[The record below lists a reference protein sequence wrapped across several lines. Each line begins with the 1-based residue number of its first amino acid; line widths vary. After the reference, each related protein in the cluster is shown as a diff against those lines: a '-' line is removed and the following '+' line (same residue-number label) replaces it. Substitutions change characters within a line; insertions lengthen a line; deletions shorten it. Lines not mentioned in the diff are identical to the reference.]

1 MEETLE
7 RVKVQAGVEGYV
19 ICDKAGVVLRRFPA
33 MSSDLA
39 EMYAASMKALAAK
52 SRNVVRDLEPKNEL
66 KYLRI
71 RAKRQ
76 EILVAFDPEFL
87 VIIIQKWTPAA
98 A

>member
-1 MEETLE
+1 M
-7 RVKVQAGVEGYV
+7 KVQAGVEGYV
-19 ICDKAGVVLRRFPA
+19 ICDHAGVVLRRKPDMPA
-33 MSSDLA
+33 DVA
-39 EMYAASMKALAAK
+39 DQYAQAMKALAAK

-87 VIIIQKWTPAA
+87 VIIIQKWNPASA
-98 A
+98 